1 MPQSCPGLVSLLFL
15 FLNEPGPGMARR
27 QSLHCHPW
35 VSSPQPKAGLA
46 PGGDPQRR
54 HRIHSP
60 HVGNRTASCVL
71 CLAFSNILASG
82 RECGPSLP
90 RALRPCP
97 CSASGC
103 HGCAQVCWPQLLLS
117 CFGAICKITSGLPP
131 KLTPRRAAPR
141 VCDDSTGGISS
152 EALLPGSPSV
162 LIMGFRFTPEHGADC
177 SLTTRPLP
185 ETGWGCQ
192 ELIAHPGH
200 PALFST
206 SHSGTALPITQYMGT
221 RLASLTWQSLA
232 L

>member
-1 MPQSCPGLVSLLFL
+1 M
-15 FLNEPGPGMARR
+15 
-27 QSLHCHPW
+27 
-35 VSSPQPKAGLA
+35 
-46 PGGDPQRR
+46 
-54 HRIHSP
+54 
-60 HVGNRTASCVL
+60 L

-103 HGCAQVCWPQLLLS
+103 HGCAQLCWPQLLLS

-131 KLTPRRAAPR
+131 KFTPRPAAPR
-141 VCDDSTGGISS
+141 VCDDSTGGISG

-162 LIMGFRFTPEHGADC
+162 LIMGLRFTPEHGADC

-192 ELIAHPGH
+192 ELIAHPRH

-206 SHSGTALPITQYMGT
+206 SHPGTALPIHSVHGHPLGQPDLAEHCPVGT
-221 RLASLTWQSLA
+221 
-232 L
+232 